1 MAKLH
6 IGLLFLNNFQSILQM
21 FRMKLDVYF
30 DDDLKDVYGSAA
42 KAKGKLQKVMTY
54 VQEIYE
60 ERDTL
65 QTIIKMKIN
74 VQHKSGQR
82 WAGPMA

>member
-1 MAKLH
+1 MGVLPRSMDKK
-6 IGLLFLNNFQSILQM
+6 F
-21 FRMKLDVYF
+21 
-30 DDDLKDVYGSAA
+30 
-42 KAKGKLQKVMTY
+42 AKGKLQKVMTY

>member
-1 MAKLH
+1 
-6 IGLLFLNNFQSILQM
+6 
-21 FRMKLDVYF
+21 
-30 DDDLKDVYGSAA
+30 
-42 KAKGKLQKVMTY
+42 MTY